1 VRASGSRKKAQ
12 DLGHQVH
19 ARIATIVDDENN
31 PDFVAEMSYDPMT
44 GDDQRPSAKESFRI
58 DLLDHKRPTAVCV
71 YDQNAG
77 ESVLRTTRAVDI
89 MSVFQNN
96 LV

>member
-19 ARIATIVDDENN
+19 ARIATIVDDKNN
-31 PDFVAEMSYDPMT
+31 PDFVAEMSYDLMT
-44 GDDQRPSAKESFRI
+44 GDDKRPSAKESFRI
-58 DLLDHKRPTAVCV
+58 DLPDNKRPMAVCV

-89 MSVFQNN
+89 ISFVQKN
-96 LV
+96 LT